1 MTKQEIRDDRF
12 ATRRPHFI
20 DCEPGLFPAG
30 NFVADV
36 KEDGQWVRVDVEG
49 RTATVWNRHG
59 IQLEVIAL
67 DVDMG
72 GHSVLYGEMLK
83 GTTRSKADPR
93 QGKIVVFDCEEM
105 DGVDIS
111 GGRLDT
117 RRSAATTTMWKMDR
131 DDRFECVR
139 MWTNPSHAW
148 ETAKAEDLEGIVIKD
163 PSAPFGD
170 PWYRM
175 KRVHD
180 LDYVCTG
187 YVRNGAGEATALR
200 GGVYRGAHIVDA
212 CKVPIHGTARRKVTV
227 DPESFVGRVFKARG
241 NDVTAKGALRAPRFV
256 EWHADKEAGD
266 CIG

>member
-72 GHSVLYGEMLK
+72 GHSVLYGEFLR

-93 QGKIVVFDCEEM
+93 QGNFVVFDCV
-105 DGVDIS
+105 GWGWTDIS
-111 GGRLDT
+111 GSRLDT
-117 RRSAATTTMWKMDR
+117 RRVVAMGIVHKMDCA
-131 DDRFECVR
+131 RFEFVR
-139 MWTNPSHAW
+139 WSDNPADLW
-148 ETAKAEDLEGIVIKD
+148 EYVKAHDLEGIVIKD

-180 LDYVCTG
+180 LDYICTG

-200 GGVYRGAHIVDA
+200 GGVYQGAHIVDV
-212 CKVPIHGTARRKVTV
+212 CRVPIHGQARRKVSA
-227 DPESFVGRVFKARG
+227 DPEAFVGRVFKARG
-241 NDVTAKGALRAPRFV
+241 NDITAKGALRAPRFV
-256 EWHADKEAGD
+256 EWHADKEAKE
-266 CIG
+266 CR